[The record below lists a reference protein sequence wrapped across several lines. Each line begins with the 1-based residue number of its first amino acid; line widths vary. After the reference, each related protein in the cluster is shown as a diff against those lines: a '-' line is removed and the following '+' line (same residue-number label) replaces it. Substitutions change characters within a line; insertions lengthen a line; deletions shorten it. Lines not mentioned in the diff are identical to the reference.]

1 MSALPPKKRREN
13 RPESVPGPGTE
24 SPDPRPPP
32 PGQLLLG
39 VRADHDA
46 GAAEARVRGDA
57 SFVAWNP
64 GIDSRVPGGHT
75 DRGGDQDQRWAAN
88 IFTHS
93 KYFPSPQPASAAH
106 IAIGGRQL
114 AAAPR
119 PARPQETDS
128 GVSRVGGARCKC
140 RLYKVFMV
148 VKVPIRKGREGTSR

>member
-24 SPDPRPPP
+24 SPDPRHPP

-64 GIDSRVPGGHT
+64 GIDSRVPGGIT
-75 DRGGDQDQRWAAN
+75 DQDQRWAAN
-88 IFTHS
+88 SFTHS
-93 KYFPSPQPASAAH
+93 KYFPSPQPAPADQL
-106 IAIGGRQL
+106 AIGGRQL

-119 PARPQETDS
+119 PARPQEADS

>member
-24 SPDPRPPP
+24 SPDPRHPP
-32 PGQLLLG
+32 PGQLLLLG
-39 VRADHDA
+39 VRA
-46 GAAEARVRGDA
+46 GAAEALVRGDA

-93 KYFPSPQPASAAH
+93 KYFPSPQP
-106 IAIGGRQL
+106 
-114 AAAPR
+114 
-119 PARPQETDS
+119 
-128 GVSRVGGARCKC
+128 
-140 RLYKVFMV
+140 
-148 VKVPIRKGREGTSR
+148 